1 MFQMDLPK
9 ELKLRDLVNVQVDKG
24 CRYIVLA
31 CSILHAE
38 IDQPNKVDK
47 DLDLL
52 YHLKQK
58 EKTSLEGH
66 RNLY

>member
-9 ELKLRDLVNVQVDKG
+9 ELKLRDLINGRGDKG
-24 CRYIVLA
+24 YRYRVLA
-31 CSILHAE
+31 CSILHAGR
-38 IDQPNKVDK
+38 DQPNKVDK

-52 YHLKQK
+52 YRLKK
-58 EKTSLEGH
+58 NEKTSLEGH